1 MTMQGPRF
9 LGSSFFCDQCSHTM
23 REPTWLLEG
32 GSRLCARHYEA
43 VVGTPPPSAEILGD
57 LPEPPQAE
65 PAWTKLLPGLRMR
78 PATVGPG
85 VELQG
90 VRQVQLDGCLRTV
103 GDASAWT
110 LNDAAM
116 VELVLMASA
125 HRDDSEPNKALV
137 RMVLLRVLHGTE
149 KP

>member
-1 MTMQGPRF
+1 MTVPSVPSF
-9 LGSSFFCDQCSHTM
+9 LGSFYCDHCSGEY
-23 REPTWLLEG
+23 RIPVWLLDG
-32 GSRLCARHYEA
+32 TRLCATHFRHVTGHE
-43 VVGTPPPSAEILGD
+43 PPPALAHAD

-103 GDASAWT
+103 GDAPAWT

-125 HRDDSEPNKALV
+125 HREDSEPNKALV
-137 RMVLLRVLHGTE
+137 RMVLLRILHGTT
-149 KP
+149 PP